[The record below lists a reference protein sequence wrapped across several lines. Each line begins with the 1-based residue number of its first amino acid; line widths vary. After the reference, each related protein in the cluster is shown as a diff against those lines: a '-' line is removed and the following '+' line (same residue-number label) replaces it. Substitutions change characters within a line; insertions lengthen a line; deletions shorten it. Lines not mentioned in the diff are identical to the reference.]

1 MALNK
6 TKGGLT
12 PAKIINLTT
21 NQEVKFMFNP
31 FEFTLTKANKWT
43 EKDTTGL
50 NIPEVEFK
58 GGGSVSLKLTLH
70 FDTQTE
76 GGDVRTYTDP
86 IWKMMMISDA
96 DRNDTTNKGQP
107 PPVAFQWGRVY
118 LKAIITNISQKFT
131 LFSEMG
137 VPLRCTVDVTLK
149 QFADENDSQSQVP
162 GQSPGAGA
170 NPTTTVVQGQRIDHV
185 STNQRE
191 VAERNNIDDPL
202 NLPPGQVL
210 E

>member
-1 MALNK
+1 MALNQ

-43 EKDTTGL
+43 EKDNTGR

-58 GGGSVSLKLTLH
+58 GGGSVALKLTLH
-70 FDTQTE
+70 FDTQAE
-76 GGDVRTYTDP
+76 GGDVRTHTDP
-86 IWKMMMISDA
+86 IWKMMMLSDA

-137 VPLRCTVDVTLK
+137 VPLRCTVEVSLK

-170 NPTTTVVQGQRIDHV
+170 NPTTTVVEGQRIDHV